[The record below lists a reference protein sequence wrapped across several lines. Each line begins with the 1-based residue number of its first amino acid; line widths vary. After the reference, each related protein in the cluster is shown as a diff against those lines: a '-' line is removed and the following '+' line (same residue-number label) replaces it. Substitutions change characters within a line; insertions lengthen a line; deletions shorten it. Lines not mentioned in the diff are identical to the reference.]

1 MKTNS
6 LWGLAL
12 FASSTIWLAG
22 CQSTGSIGAMQSAQ
36 GYDAKI
42 VANAY
47 MPVGQQVVP
56 PMGFISFCLDDP
68 TQCEGGTDT
77 PTNMVMTPDRWTEL
91 NTINDYVNSSV
102 PQVED
107 ISNYGVSE
115 RWSYPNANGGDCED
129 FALLKRKLLI
139 ERGWSPADLL
149 IAVVREWNGAGHAI
163 LVVDTDRGEVV
174 LDNKNWAIVAWNDTP
189 YTWVKRQSRER
200 PFVWVNLDTRT
211 FRTIANQTVPPL
223 GAPIPFVV
231 AAQTARMPKASV
243 PQLVKAEATPAVTAQ
258 TTTASTEKELRP
270 SLIPL
275 LHEAALVES
284 PTATLT
290 AATTLVLR

>member
-1 MKTNS
+1 MKPTN

-12 FASSTIWLAG
+12 LASSAIWLSG
-22 CQSTGSIGAMQSAQ
+22 CQSTGSIGAMRNAQ
-36 GYDAKI
+36 GYEAKI
-42 VANAY
+42 EASAY

-56 PMGFISFCLDDP
+56 PMGFIGFCMDDP

-77 PTNMVMTPDRWTEL
+77 PTNMVMTPDRWNEL
-91 NTINDYVNSSV
+91 NTVNDYVNSSV
-102 PQVED
+102 RQIED
-107 ISNYGVSE
+107 IANYGVSE
-115 RWSYPNANGGDCED
+115 NWSYPNENGGDCED

-149 IAVVREWNGAGHAI
+149 VAVVREWNGAGHAI

-200 PFVWVNLDTRT
+200 PYIWVNLDTRS
-211 FRTIANQTVPPL
+211 FRTVANQTVPPL

-231 AAQTARMPKASV
+231 AAKSMQMPKASV
-243 PQLVKAEATPAVTAQ
+243 PQMAKAEPAPATAAQ
-258 TTTASTEKELRP
+258 AMTASTEKGLRP
-270 SLIPL
+270 SLVPPL
-275 LHEAALVES
+275 REAALVQS
-284 PTATLT
+284 PTATLV
-290 AATTLVLR
+290 AATTTVLR